1 MINGLNPFVVRLY
14 AIELIIHH
22 FSCNWASK
30 QYNILLSNSR
40 TTDAIT
46 LSLSAVGL
54 SRDPFNTI
62 TLSLSA
68 VGLSCDPFNT
78 NCTQVGA

>member
-1 MINGLNPFVVRLY
+1 MISPRLRLY

-46 LSLSAVGL
+46 LWDCLVIPSM
-54 SRDPFNTI
+54 P
-62 TLSLSA
+62 
-68 VGLSCDPFNT
+68 
-78 NCTQVGA
+78 